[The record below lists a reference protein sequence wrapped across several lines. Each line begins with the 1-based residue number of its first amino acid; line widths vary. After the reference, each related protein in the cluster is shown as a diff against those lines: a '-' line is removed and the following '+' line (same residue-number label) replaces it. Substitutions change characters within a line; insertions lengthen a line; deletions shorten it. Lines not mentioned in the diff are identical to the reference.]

1 MKEITI
7 QVADNVYKEL
17 LTSMKFKK
25 MLGSIHGIEDE
36 FVLLILYAVESKKP
50 KLVIEEKQKNE
61 TIKISDDLKE
71 IMTEVKKGR
80 KRGNCK

>member
-36 FVLLILYAVESKKP
+36 FVLLILYAVESKKS

-71 IMTEVKKGR
+71 IMKEVKKGR
-80 KRGNCK
+80 KRGHCK